1 MRTAPFELISIED
14 LQAAGE
20 MLERLELLDSGE
32 AIESMQ
38 RAGEGNMNL
47 VIRVVTPRRSMI
59 LKQSRPWVEKYPQ
72 IEAPADRILA
82 EIDFYQRAE
91 GHQAI
96 HRCMP
101 KMLGCDQVHHVMV
114 LEDLGEASDYSDLY
128 SLRDP
133 QALPLEE
140 AIAWL
145 ANLHAIKIQP
155 AERARI
161 GSRLLRELNHE
172 HIFVIP
178 LQTPSAISLDSICQ
192 GLEDLAEIVR
202 GDANVLAAAK
212 HLGERYLGSG
222 EQLLHGDFYPGSWL
236 RTIDGL
242 RVIDPEFSFAGP
254 AEFDLG
260 VLAAHRVFVGGG
272 GDSASLISDVYQA
285 AGGKP
290 IDGQLLRG
298 FAAME
303 IIRRLIGVA
312 QLPLLAD
319 QQQRSEMIRIAQRW
333 LDA

>member
-1 MRTAPFELISIED
+1 
-14 LQAAGE
+14 
-20 MLERLELLDSGE
+20 
-32 AIESMQ
+32 
-38 RAGEGNMNL
+38 
-47 VIRVVTPRRSMI
+47 
-59 LKQSRPWVEKYPQ
+59 
-72 IEAPADRILA
+72 
-82 EIDFYQRAE
+82 
-91 GHQAI
+91 
-96 HRCMP
+96 
-101 KMLGCDQVHHVMV
+101 MV

-319 QQQRSEMIRIAQRW
+319 QQQRCEMIRIAQRW